1 MKVIIFPASTQTVFG
16 EKIYFVFS
24 VRQVEDI
31 IREIPVSPVPFSP
44 RYLKGIV
51 RWRDCIIPVIS
62 MEECLGFDMLNVEN
76 ANRLLT
82 VRGGD
87 GKKERAMI
95 KTGSGLRMLSL
106 PIPCTPAASSEWIP
120 EKHLVSG
127 VYEWEEGF
135 LICVRIDDILSGT
148 YSQ

>member
-1 MKVIIFPASTQTVFG
+1 MKIIIFPALTQTVFG
-16 EKIYFVFS
+16 KKIFFVFS

-44 RYLKGIV
+44 SYLKGIV
-51 RWRDCIIPVIS
+51 RWRDCILPVIS
-62 MEECLGFDMLNVEN
+62 IEECLGFEVSGVEA
-76 ANRLLT
+76 ANRLIT

-95 KTGSGLRMLSL
+95 KTGPGLRMLSL
-106 PIPCTPAASSEWIP
+106 PIPCTPASSSEWIP

-127 VYEWEEGF
+127 LYEWEEGF
-135 LICVRIDDILSGT
+135 LLCVRIDDILSGT
-148 YSQ
+148 FSQ